1 MIRIFFHLKEIKPY
15 EGRIPETN
23 DEYLP
28 KKSMLRLMPKRWLND
43 EIINGFFYYFKI
55 MMINYAQIFFK
66 KDYKVYL

>member
-43 EIINGFFYYFKI
+43 EIINGFFITSK
-55 MMINYAQIFFK
+55 
-66 KDYKVYL
+66 L